1 MKHLCSNSLLQNAF
15 IRLAILLISLTGSR
29 AAFSQTVA
37 YNEPRAGSIILPAGL
52 LSFSAKQV
60 NDKIF
65 LNWSSNK
72 EDNLSHY
79 IVERSYNNK
88 SFEQAGLIFTSE
100 KQDSVNSYM
109 FQDVINAGTPVIYY
123 RLKMVDNSGSVKY
136 SPVKTIH
143 TEKNV
148 DFLLVNALSPFIKTT
163 VI

>member
-15 IRLAILLISLTGSR
+15 IRLTILLLLLISSR

-37 YNEPRAGSIILPAGL
+37 YNEPHTGSVLLPAGL
-52 LSFSAKQV
+52 LNFSAKQV

-72 EDNLSHY
+72 EENLSHY

-88 SFEQAGLIFTSE
+88 SFEQAGLLFTSE

-109 FQDVINAGTPVIYY
+109 FQDVISAGAPVIYY
-123 RLKMVDNSGSVKY
+123 RLKMVDKSGTVKY

-143 TEKNV
+143 TEKKV
-148 DFLLVNALSPFIKTT
+148 DFLLVNAAQPINTK